1 MSTTKN
7 IMEKLKIKCENR
19 AIRWRLLAIFINI
32 LLLAG
37 ALFTFYF
44 IRQNINIAL
53 VNARA
58 ITDLKSNATFDILDV
73 QTFEKIEKI
82 IEGKENTKLLSKK
95 IRNIFVYDKSIS
107 TTTKI
112 SVVSTTVANVGSS
125 TTTRA
130 TSTETA
136 E

>member
-1 MSTTKN
+1 
-7 IMEKLKIKCENR
+7 MEKLKIKCENR
-19 AIRWRLLAIFINI
+19 AIRWQLFGIFINI

-37 ALFTFYF
+37 ALFTFCF

-53 VNARA
+53 VNAKV
-58 ITDLKSNATFDILDV
+58 ITDLKSNATFDILDL
-73 QTFEKIEKI
+73 QTFEKTEKI
-82 IEGKENTKLLSKK
+82 IEDKINTKLLTKK

-112 SVVSTTVANVGSS
+112 TVVSTTVANAGSS
-125 TTTRA
+125 TTTQS
-130 TSTETA
+130 TSTETV